1 MVAFQTS
8 NKKSGIKNVAIWVE
22 ILQLQRYT
30 IAVIMKMRMRMN
42 VSKIMRISK
51 ALRKKVYMLT
61 SFYAGICT
69 NFRYLKTM
77 VSLKNTDLVTRELS
91 KDFFSQLQ
99 SPNDLFISG
108 YLSCWVFE
116 FLTLIFFT
124 SLTGLKQ
131 DARYDFIYAPFY
143 TFTW

>member
-1 MVAFQTS
+1 MTKMDSGCKTRQLKTEESIKCWDICTYFIRGLTVLVWNRYSFPISKMVAFQTS

-91 KDFFSQLQ
+91 KDFFS
-99 SPNDLFISG
+99 
-108 YLSCWVFE
+108 
-116 FLTLIFFT
+116 
-124 SLTGLKQ
+124 
-131 DARYDFIYAPFY
+131 
-143 TFTW
+143 